1 MGSLPDGL
9 SSSGVKMDYD
19 NILLELGEFGRW
31 QQMNALILWI
41 PAVAGGMNIL
51 IASLAVLGPTKGY
64 RCSSECDDA
73 SGDFNFDAFPL
84 GDLLPSFDNKSGAYN
99 PDEPDYCTRYV
110 GTLEKGICTHKNNET
125 VPCKSGDAFAYEP
138 FEMHKTVAT
147 HNNLVCEKDYWVP
160 IIDTFMMCGFLIG
173 SFVFGIMSDKIGR
186 RHTLLIAM
194 VTMITG
200 NLICVAFDDQW
211 GYSFPRM
218 IGSAGEEGVFVLSFT
233 MSLEYSGVREHIPG
247 FSWVTYSTVLANFI
261 SIPFAIGESLP
272 VFYAMGL
279 KDWKIFQSAVSAT
292 MALACIVWF
301 LLPESP
307 RWLIA
312 TGKYEEA
319 KKMIEKAAEKNNVKL
334 SPDVFTAKGSE
345 NKEGEEADSRMPQ
358 YGIMDMFRPS
368 QLKITLV
375 MFICWPVVTLLY
387 YGLSLS
393 ADKIKMT
400 DNFYLSFI
408 LVCLVEIP
416 PYLALPFIIDYWGRK
431 PLFAV
436 TQLVPGLCCMAAAF
450 LTPGSAGFAILALG
464 AKMGASA
471 AFNVTFMYTAQLFP
485 TSIRNTA
492 VGICSTVARFGAI
505 MAPWVGKYLPDQG
518 SLPPKL
524 PMLLFGGFGVFGGL
538 CALLLPDTLG
548 FPLPNTFDD
557 IEEIKKNG
565 KPMWQCGVKEKKKE
579 EA

>member
-1 MGSLPDGL
+1 
-9 SSSGVKMDYD
+9 VKMDYD

-51 IASLAVLGPTKGY
+51 IASLAVLGPSNGY
-64 RCSSECDDA
+64 RCRTECDVDGSFA
-73 SGDFNFDAFPL
+73 YDAFA
-84 GDLLPSFDNKSGAYN
+84 PSLVIPGLDNTSSMYDAEN
-99 PDEPDYCTRYV
+99 PDYCKRY
-110 GTLEKGICTHKNNET
+110 KGVQADGGCSFTKEIIKCTHT
-125 VPCKSGDAFAYEP
+125 DDFAYES
-138 FEMHKTVAT
+138 FEMEQTVAT
-147 HNNLVCEKDYWVP
+147 DNNLVCADDYWVP
-160 IIDTFMMCGFLIG
+160 IIDTFMMMGFLIG

-186 RHTLLIAM
+186 RHTLLIAL
-194 VTMITG
+194 VCMIGG
-200 NLICVAFDDQW
+200 NLLCVAFGNQW
-211 GYSFPRM
+211 GYGFPRM
-218 IGSAGEEGVFVLSFT
+218 FGSAGEEGVFVLSFT

-247 FSWVTYSTVLANFI
+247 FPWVTYSTVLANFI
-261 SIPFAIGESLP
+261 SIPFAVGESIP

-279 KDWKIFQSAVSAT
+279 KKWKVFQAAVSAT
-292 MALACIVWF
+292 MVLACVVWF

-312 TGKYEEA
+312 SGKYDEA
-319 KKMIEKAAEKNNVKL
+319 KKMIEKAAVVNKVKL
-334 SPDVFTAKGSE
+334 SPDVFTSKDSE
-345 NKEGEEADSRMPQ
+345 NKEEKEGDSRMPV
-358 YGIMDMFRPS
+358 YGIKDIFRTS

-416 PYLALPFIIDYWGRK
+416 PYLLLPFIIDMWGRK

-436 TQLVPGLCCMAAAF
+436 TQLVPGICCIVAAF
-450 LTPGSAGFAILALG
+450 LTPGTAGFAILALG

-471 AFNVTFMYTAQLFP
+471 AFNVTFMYTAQLYP

-492 VGICSTVARFGAI
+492 VGICSTIARFGAI

-518 SLPPKL
+518 SLPDEL
-524 PMLLFGGFGVFGGL
+524 PLCLFGGFGVLGGL

-557 IEEIKKNG
+557 IEDIKKNS
-565 KPMWQCGVKEKKKE
+565 KPMWQCGVKEKKE
-579 EA
+579 NVA